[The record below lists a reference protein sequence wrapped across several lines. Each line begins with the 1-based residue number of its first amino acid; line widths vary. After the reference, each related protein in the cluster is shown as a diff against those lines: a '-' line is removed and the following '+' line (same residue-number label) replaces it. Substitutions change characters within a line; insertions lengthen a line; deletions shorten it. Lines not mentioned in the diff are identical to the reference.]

1 MTTTQTKVRANEYPG
16 TCTNCRGHVPAWEGS
31 LNRTAAGWTVAHLDC
46 HTQPA
51 TGWSNAAMAQREG
64 LMDSTKTSATGPVYL
79 SVKET
84 AAAMRRALKASFPE
98 VSFSV
103 RMARDTA
110 HGWIDVSWL
119 DGPIEDAVRETVRVC
134 QSSRFSGSDDS
145 YHGVPQSGPVRY
157 SCCGVVTHRNMSR
170 ETKEAIVSRINSAA
184 GEMVACLEESPWGP
198 RFMDGM
204 IPVAAA
210 EALDVR
216 DRFGQADQ
224 PVSVDIAAHQIF
236 ARTDFA
242 KALA

>member
-1 MTTTQTKVRANEYPG
+1 MTTTQTKVRANEHPD
-16 TCTNCRGHVPAWEGS
+16 TCI
-31 LNRTAAGWTVAHLDC
+31 
-46 HTQPA
+46 
-51 TGWSNAAMAQREG
+51 
-64 LMDSTKTSATGPVYL
+64 TKTSATGPVYL

-103 RMARDTA
+103 RMARGTA

-119 DGPIEDAVRETVRVC
+119 DGPIEDAVRETVRVF